1 MAGIKLNQNIKIM
14 DRKVLKDKIDEL
26 RSTAKMELA
35 CTIREIMREHK
46 VNRKVFDWPI
56 DAGNGKEVNVVE
68 VHDCDTAIPIIYMR
82 CDSIGFEFPETKATD
97 DCIPVDLLAEIATG
111 LNNELNGYIHV
122 YAAKYKVTYDDGT
135 SILREQPYVFQAES
149 YKDALNEAEDY
160 KRTWNSYK
168 YSTLEIVSVEKQTAS
183 EG

>member
-1 MAGIKLNQNIKIM
+1 MVGIKLNQNIKIM

-35 CTIREIMREHK
+35 CTIREIMREHN
-46 VNRKVFDWPI
+46 VSRKVFDWPVR
-56 DAGNGKEVNVVE
+56 AGDNREVNIVE
-68 VHDCDTAIPIIYMR
+68 VDDSDTAIPIIHSR
-82 CDSIGFEFPETKATD
+82 CTSVGFEFPEAKAID
-97 DCIPVDLLAEIATG
+97 DDIPVDLLAEIATG

-168 YSTLEIVSVEKQTAS
+168 YSTLELVSVEKQTSS

>member
-1 MAGIKLNQNIKIM
+1 M

-35 CTIREIMREHK
+35 CTIREIMREHN
-46 VNRKVFDWPI
+46 VCRKVFDWPI
-56 DAGNGKEVNVVE
+56 DTGDGKEVNAVE
-68 VHDCDTAIPIIYMR
+68 VHDGDTAIPIICMR
-82 CDSIGFEFPETKATD
+82 CPSLGIEFPEAKATD
-97 DCIPVDLLAEIATG
+97 DCIPVDLLTEIATG

-160 KRTWNSYK
+160 KHTWNSYK

-183 EG
+183 ES

>member
-1 MAGIKLNQNIKIM
+1 MGIKSNQNIKIM

-35 CTIREIMREHK
+35 CTIREIMREHN
-46 VNRKVFDWPI
+46 VSRKVFDWPVL
-56 DAGNGKEVNVVE
+56 AGDNREVNIVE
-68 VHDCDTAIPIIYMR
+68 VGDSDTAIPIIHSR
-82 CDSIGFEFPETKATD
+82 CTSVGFEFPEAKAID
-97 DCIPVDLLAEIATG
+97 DDIPVDLLAEIATG

-122 YAAKYKVTYDDGT
+122 YAAKYKVTYDNGT

-168 YSTLEIVSVEKQTAS
+168 YSTIELVSVEKQTAS

>member
-1 MAGIKLNQNIKIM
+1 
-14 DRKVLKDKIDEL
+14 
-26 RSTAKMELA
+26 
-35 CTIREIMREHK
+35 MREHN
-46 VNRKVFDWPI
+46 VSRKVFDWPVR
-56 DAGNGKEVNVVE
+56 AGDNREVNIVE
-68 VHDCDTAIPIIYMR
+68 VDDSDTAIPIIHSR
-82 CDSIGFEFPETKATD
+82 CTSVGFEFPEAKAID
-97 DCIPVDLLAEIATG
+97 DDIPVDLLAEIATG

-168 YSTLEIVSVEKQTAS
+168 YSTLELVSVEKQTSS